1 MNSSKLHKSAFHFH
15 LCNISSIA
23 VSAASPA
30 CKKPTFFPVP
40 CSTRRAPRFRVSASA
55 ATVGS
60 SDPVTLYDLLSVSH
74 TAGAQE
80 IRAAY
85 RRLAL
90 RWHPDACRSAG
101 EERRYAERFMEAG
114 EAFEVLSDPS
124 RRRDYDLAL
133 SGDCWAAAFAAAPAF
148 REGRARRREGG
159 ATAFGNW
166 DAQLDGLRRRSAAA
180 EAGGEETWGGRVRR
194 AAGGAAKAAV

>member
-1 MNSSKLHKSAFHFH
+1 MAAIF
-15 LCNISSIA
+15 A

-30 CKKPTFFPVP
+30 CKKSTFFPVP
-40 CSTRRAPRFRVSASA
+40 CSTRRAPRFRVCASA

-60 SDPVTLYDLLSVSH
+60 SDPATLYDLLSVSH
-74 TAGAQE
+74 TAGPQE

-101 EERRYAERFMEAG
+101 EERRYAERFMEAR

-133 SGDCWAAAFAAAPAF
+133 SGDRWAAAFS
-148 REGRARRREGG
+148 EGRARRREGG

-166 DAQLDGLRRRSAAA
+166 DAQLDGLRRRSAWA

-194 AAGGAAKAAV
+194 AAGGAAEAAV